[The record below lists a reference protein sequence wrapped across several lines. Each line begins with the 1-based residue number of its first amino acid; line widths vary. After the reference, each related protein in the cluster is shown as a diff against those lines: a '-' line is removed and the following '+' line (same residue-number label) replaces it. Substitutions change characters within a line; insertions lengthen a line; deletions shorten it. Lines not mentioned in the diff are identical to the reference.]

1 MAAYQA
7 DDSVLVNY
15 GESIEE
21 QISLLARTIQKYPE
35 LDSYHARWLAIQ
47 LLEGDQILLRDLPE
61 ETRLHILSEVGSAYQ
76 SLKSTYG
83 SELDAM
89 IADKRY
95 TWINSLVQDVLQKP
109 ASMKRTFS
117 DRIDRFATHPV
128 LGLPIFLLL
137 MWVVFKIITDISAPF
152 VTYVDDVIS
161 GPISGWTAGLLQLA
175 GLNGTWFESLMLE
188 GIIGGVG
195 GILVFVPLLMALY
208 FVLGLLEDSGYL
220 GRSAFVMD
228 SLMNRIGLDGKS
240 FLPMILG
247 FGCSVPA
254 IYATRTLANEKDRIL
269 VGLLVPFMSCSARLP
284 IYLLFAS
291 TFFPG
296 NTSTV
301 ISGLYLFG
309 ILTAVSVGLLL
320 RKTIFQGKEPTPL
333 VMELPPYRLPT
344 MRNIWFQMWNPTREF
359 LSKAWT
365 VILGSSIVIW
375 LLMAIP
381 TTAEGRF
388 AQIEITE
395 SAFAVVNRA
404 VAPIYSPLGFGE
416 WEVSASL
423 LTGFI
428 AKEVVVTTISQVYG
442 VDSAIE
448 NAEPLTLGEGLYD
461 IGTGFLHASLDTLK
475 SFPSIINI
483 NLFKD
488 APPAQTRLQAE
499 VQQRFE
505 IMSGGHGSAAGL
517 GFMVF
522 VLMYTPC
529 MVTAA
534 AQRHELGTRWM
545 LLSMVGQFVLAW
557 AAAFVVFQGSVL
569 LGIL

>member
-505 IMSGGHGSAAGL
+505 IMSGGHGRAAGL